1 MMVRSTRRPT
11 ANPHKSTT
19 TSQFNSAQYHR
30 ANAGERA
37 THTMSVLPAR
47 FVAHAPSTTVVDRR
61 DVGHVVP
68 ASLRYA

>member
-37 THTMSVLPAR
+37 DAMSVLPAR

>member
-30 ANAGERA
+30 ANAGERVVG
-37 THTMSVLPAR
+37 SPAR
-47 FVAHAPSTTVVDRR
+47 FVAHKPGTTVVDYH